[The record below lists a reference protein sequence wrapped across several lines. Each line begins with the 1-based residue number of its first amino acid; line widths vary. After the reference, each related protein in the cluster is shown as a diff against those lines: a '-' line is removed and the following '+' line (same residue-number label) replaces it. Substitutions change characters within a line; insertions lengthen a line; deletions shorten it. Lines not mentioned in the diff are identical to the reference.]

1 MEEQPGGV
9 VLLQATERLGDYDLA
24 AAGKV
29 FEVLAPVLP
38 DGLPEK
44 PEEWPQDVPWLL
56 GYSGD

>member
-1 MEEQPGGV
+1 M